1 MIYSKSE
8 KISQIVIYIIVGL
21 VGAAALYP
29 FIYVLSSSFS
39 SGDAVTTGRVILFP
53 KEFTLTAYKKVFEEK
68 SLWLA
73 YANTFYY
80 TIFGTIVNLSLT
92 ILGAYPLSKK
102 RLKGRGQISFFI
114 AFSMWFNAGMIP
126 FYLNLRDLHLL
137 NSRFGILIAFG
148 ITTFNVIL
156 MRTFFQSIPESLEE
170 AAQIDGAGDWY
181 ILTRIYIPISKAS
194 MATIGL
200 FYAVSRWNGYF
211 WSMLLLTDE
220 KKVPLQVI
228 LKKLIVEMSMN
239 EEGMDVVTALSFS
252 KETFMYAT
260 IIVSI
265 IPVLIA
271 YPYLQKHF
279 TKGAMVGSV
288 KG

>member
-1 MIYSKSE
+1 MIHSKSE
-8 KISQIVIYIIVGL
+8 KISSAVIYVIVGIIGTL
-21 VGAAALYP
+21 ALYP

-39 SGDAVTTGRVILFP
+39 SGDAVNTGKVLLFP
-53 KEFTLTAYKKVFEEK
+53 KEFTLNAYKKVFEEDA
-68 SLWLA
+68 LWLA

-80 TIFGTIVNLSLT
+80 TIFGTMVNLILT

-102 RLKGRGQISFFI
+102 RLKGRSQISFFI

-156 MRTFFQSIPESLEE
+156 MRTFFQSVPVSLEE
-170 AAQIDGAGDWY
+170 AAQIDGASDWY
-181 ILTRIYIPISKAS
+181 ILTRIYLPISKAS

-200 FYAVSRWNGYF
+200 FYGVSRWNGYF
-211 WSMLLLTDE
+211 WSMLLLSDD

-239 EEGMDVVTALSFS
+239 EETMDMVTSAEFS

>member
-1 MIYSKSE
+1 M
-8 KISQIVIYIIVGL
+8 IVGL
-21 VGAAALYP
+21 AGVLALYP

-39 SGDAVTTGRVILFP
+39 SGDAVTTGKVLLFP
-53 KEFTLTAYKKVFEEK
+53 KEFTLNAYKKVFEEE
-68 SLWLA
+68 SLWMA

-80 TIFGTIVNLSLT
+80 TIFGTVVNLTLT

-102 RLKGRGQISFFI
+102 RLKGRNRISFFI

-126 FYLNLRDLHLL
+126 FYLNIRDLHLL

-156 MRTFFQSIPESLEE
+156 MRTFFQSVPDSLEE
-170 AAQIDGAGDWY
+170 AAQIDGASDWY
-181 ILTRIYIPISKAS
+181 ILTRIYLPISKAS

-211 WSMLLLTDE
+211 WAMLLLVDE
-220 KKVPLQVI
+220 KKVPLQVL

-239 EEGMDVVTALSFS
+239 EEGMDVVTSLAFS

-265 IPVLIA
+265 IPVIIA
-271 YPYLQKHF
+271 YPYLQKYF

>member
-8 KISQIVIYIIVGL
+8 KFSQTIIYIIVGII
-21 VGAAALYP
+21 GAAALYP

-39 SGDAVTTGRVILFP
+39 SGDAVTTGKVLFFP
-53 KEFTLTAYKKVFEEK
+53 KEFTLVAYKKVFEED

-80 TIFGTIVNLSLT
+80 TIFGTIINLALT
-92 ILGAYPLSKK
+92 IVGAYPLSKK
-102 RLKGRGQISFFI
+102 RLKGRGKISFFI
-114 AFSMWFNAGMIP
+114 AFSMWFNAGIIP

-156 MRTFFQSIPESLEE
+156 MRTFFQSVPESLEE
-170 AAQIDGAGDWY
+170 AAQIDGAGDWF
-181 ILTRIYIPISKAS
+181 ILTRIYLPISKAS

-211 WSMLLLTDE
+211 WSMILLSDE
-220 KKVPLQVI
+220 KKVPLQVL
-228 LKKLIVEMSMN
+228 LKKLIVEMTMN
-239 EEGMDVVTALSFS
+239 EEGMDVVTSLAFS